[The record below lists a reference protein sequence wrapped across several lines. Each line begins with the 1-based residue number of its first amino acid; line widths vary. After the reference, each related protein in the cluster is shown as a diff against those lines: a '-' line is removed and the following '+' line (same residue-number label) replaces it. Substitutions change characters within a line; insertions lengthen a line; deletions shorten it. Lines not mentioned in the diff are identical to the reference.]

1 MFKFLK
7 SSITKVSKALSRTAS
22 YFTSRLSSI
31 FSKPLDEER
40 LDMLEEILYEADLG
54 SSVVDHFIENI
65 SSFAKKNPNT
75 SKDQYLDQLEKI
87 ALEIF
92 THATPTIKIT
102 LGEVVVSFSCGGVA

>member
-1 MFKFLK
+1 
-7 SSITKVSKALSRTAS
+7 
-22 YFTSRLSSI
+22 
-31 FSKPLDEER
+31 
-40 LDMLEEILYEADLG
+40 MLEEILYEADLG

-92 THATPTIKIT
+92 THATPPQEKETTTSPKVI
-102 LGEVVVSFSCGGVA
+102 LMVGVA